1 MGVADSR
8 FDVATS
14 APFRELRSDPV
25 DAGNGKCSTPRTA
38 VVRYG
43 SRHWAIYLN
52 GQLLAVTVYKK
63 GAVAIQEALGSAP
76 FRA

>member
-1 MGVADSR
+1 MANSR
-8 FDVATS
+8 FDMATS
-14 APFRELRSDPV
+14 APLRELRSVPV
-25 DAGNGKCSTPRTA
+25 AAGNGKGSTPRTA

-76 FRA
+76 LRT